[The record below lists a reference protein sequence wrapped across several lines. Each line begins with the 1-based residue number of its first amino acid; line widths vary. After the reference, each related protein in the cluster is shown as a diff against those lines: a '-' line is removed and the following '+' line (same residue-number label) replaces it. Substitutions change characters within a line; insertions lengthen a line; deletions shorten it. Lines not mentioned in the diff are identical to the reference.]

1 CLRLLP
7 DGTVASNVAVGTPD
21 YISPEILR
29 AMEDGKGHYGKECD
43 WWSLGI
49 CMYEMLYGNTPFY
62 SERLIDTY
70 GKIMSHQDMLDFP
83 DEDVDWTISEEAK
96 DLVRRLICPR
106 EVRLGKGGFADFR
119 DHPFFAGVD
128 WETIRDCELFANNLH

>member
-1 CLRLLP
+1 M
-7 DGTVASNVAVGTPD
+7 ASNVAVGTPD

-49 CMYEMLYGNTPFY
+49 CMYVQLLFTFSLYLFSVQCSFSRPALVPRATTRAINIEDLWAVQPEGYPSLLDESLSFRYEMLYGNTPFY

-70 GKIMSHQDMLDFP
+70 GKIMSHQ
-83 DEDVDWTISEEAK
+83 V
-96 DLVRRLICPR
+96 
-106 EVRLGKGGFADFR
+106 GFY
-119 DHPFFAGVD
+119 
-128 WETIRDCELFANNLH
+128 LFAYLFMLLH